1 MLFSVAN
8 DMKNAAFSH
17 AKTCVSGFCV
27 AEGGG
32 AYYISP
38 ARHIYKG
45 VGKTRTARPWT
56 KTKGKGQKKLGYAL
70 MVSLLAGLFTAVGG
84 ALALLAPPKP
94 AVVAAG
100 MGFAGGVMVTVSLAD
115 MLPEAFDAYCRT
127 ATPFAAA
134 GKAIS
139 LFGLGAVAAVLLEG
153 CLPDEKQLL
162 ARGGLAGGD
171 SLHAAALRS
180 ALVTVAVVVLH
191 NLPEGILTLFT
202 SYADRRLGMTVA
214 LAIGMHN
221 LPEGIVIAAP
231 VLYATGKRGRA
242 FWAALLSGLAEPAG
256 AVLAFFCFQKVLTP
270 LFLNG
275 LLCVVAGMMCA
286 VSWFELLELGYRA
299 HQSKACAWG
308 ALFGCAVMSLGIYCL
323 A

>member
-1 MLFSVAN
+1 MQKLVYQAFVRL
-8 DMKNAAFSH
+8 KGAALTIFPPH
-17 AKTCVSGFCV
+17 GTYTRVWAKRG
-27 AEGGG
+27 
-32 AYYISP
+32 
-38 ARHIYKG
+38 
-45 VGKTRTARPWT
+45 TARPWT
-56 KTKGKGQKKLGYAL
+56 KTKGKGRKKLGYAL

-127 ATPFAAA
+127 ASPFAAA

-139 LFGLGAVAAVLLEG
+139 LFSLGAVAAVLLEG